1 MHDLKPKFFV
11 PNPTTFFFPDC
22 SRPAPQDCQGA
33 SPPALCVG
41 LWAVAQDRLNTYA
54 TSSRSGVDIR
64 LALRQKVADVFVH
77 GDAHLVKM
85 SSNMVALAGPTLT
98 RPRQVMKPDEIRPR
112 CLATSS
118 SMGRFGPDTQPWR
131 DVKGSSIPDNVVLSP
146 SGAAHLLQILGN
158 KIKLPVT
165 CAFRSDDLNHFV
177 RETLR

>member
-1 MHDLKPKFFV
+1 MRLGSGCRLCRGQEHRHLARNGKTLHATTNAKPGNLSCAGV
-11 PNPTTFFFPDC
+11 PSICTISNRSFSSRTQRPFFFPDC

-98 RPRQVMKPDEIRPR
+98 RPRQVMKRMKYDLGAWPR
-112 CLATSS
+112 
-118 SMGRFGPDTQPWR
+118 
-131 DVKGSSIPDNVVLSP
+131 
-146 SGAAHLLQILGN
+146 LLQWVGSAQTLSLG
-158 KIKLPVT
+158 VT
-165 CAFRSDDLNHFV
+165 
-177 RETLR
+177 